1 MWWWSSFHMN
11 GGTKNTETFSLS
23 IGACLSDWGGSL
35 DQMIQIIHEEHS
47 WKLDE
52 TRLHPNKSTWKNQVW
67 KKSIENSSVTSLGQ
81 NSIHSVKNG
90 STRPR
95 PVKTRSQHG
104 NWVLYKIYKI
114 SSFFFPFFFF
124 VNTLILN
131 FDIMSGR
138 LSQVFELSQLDELL
152 SQVMFLRFQT
162 MIKHLQ

>member
-1 MWWWSSFHMN
+1 M
-11 GGTKNTETFSLS
+11 
-23 IGACLSDWGGSL
+23 
-35 DQMIQIIHEEHS
+35 
-47 WKLDE
+47 
-52 TRLHPNKSTWKNQVW
+52 
-67 KKSIENSSVTSLGQ
+67 TSLGQ

-90 STRPR
+90 STWPR

-104 NWVLYKIYKI
+104 NWVLDKIYKI

-138 LSQVFELSQLDELL
+138 LGQVFELSQLDELL